1 MVRGGK
7 LLKIDAKDNVAVV
20 LEDIAAGE
28 TLGIGGLGLTARED
42 IDKGH
47 KIACKDIA
55 RNEDIIKYG
64 LPIGHATRNIVAGEY
79 VHTHNIKTNLK
90 GLEQYTYTPV
100 TKRTDAMEP
109 NDQAEPQLFMGY
121 VREDGQIGIRNEIW
135 IINTVGCVNK
145 TAENLAKEANIKL
158 TGRTDGIFAYT
169 HPYGCSQLGEDHET
183 TQKILAGL
191 VRHPNAAGVLVLGL
205 GCENNN
211 VDEFKKVLVEYNPQR
226 VKFLVCQD
234 VEDEMAEGMKLLN
247 ELSGYA
253 QEFIRQPCSVSKLVV
268 GLKCGGSDA
277 FSGIT
282 ANPLVGKFSDML
294 IARRG
299 TTILTEVPEMF
310 GAETILMD
318 RCINENIFNKT
329 VTLIDNFKE
338 YFIRH
343 NQEIYE
349 NPSPGNKKGG
359 ISTLEEKS
367 LGCTQKG
374 GTANVVDV
382 LDYGERTTTTGLN
395 LLKGP
400 GNDIVACTA
409 LTAAGAHAILFTT
422 GRGTPLGAPVPTI
435 KISSNTQLHDRKRN
449 WIDFDAGRL
458 LRGESIEDVKQEFFT
473 FILKVASGEIRTKN
487 EENGYREIAIFK
499 DGVTL

>member
-1 MVRGGK
+1 VVRGGK
-7 LLKIDAKDNVAVV
+7 LLKIDARDNVAVA

-28 TLGIGGLGLTARED
+28 TLEIGASALTVKET
-42 IDKGH
+42 IDRGH
-47 KIACKDIA
+47 KIALSNI
-55 RNEDIIKYG
+55 RESEDIMKYG
-64 LPIGHATRNIVAGEY
+64 FPIGHATRDIAAGEY
-79 VHTHNIKTNLK
+79 IHTHNIKTNLK

-100 TKRTDAMEP
+100 LNKIDTMKTTR
-109 NDQAEPQLFMGY
+109 QAEAQQFMGY

-145 TAENLAKEANIKL
+145 TSENLAKEANIRL
-158 TGRTDGIFAYT
+158 AGRTDGVFAYT

-211 VDEFKKVLVEYNPQR
+211 IDEFKKVLGDYNPQR

-234 VEDEMAEGMKLLN
+234 VADEIEEGMKLLN
-247 ELSGYA
+247 ELAGYA
-253 QEFIRQPCSVSKLVV
+253 EQFTRQPCPVSKLVV

-282 ANPLVGKFSDML
+282 ANPLVGEFSDML
-294 IARRG
+294 IVRG
-299 TTILTEVPEMF
+299 GTGILTEVPEMF

-329 VTLIDNFKE
+329 VNLINEFKE
-338 YFIRH
+338 YYTRH
-343 NQEIYE
+343 NQMIYE

-367 LGCTQKG
+367 LGCIQKA
-374 GTANVVDV
+374 GTASVVDV
-382 LDYGERTTTTGLN
+382 LDYGERVTTAGLN

-409 LTAAGAHAILFTT
+409 LTAAGAHVILFTT
-422 GRGTPLGAPVPTI
+422 GRGTPLGVPVPTI
-435 KISSNTQLHDRKRN
+435 KISSNTELHDRKRN

-458 LRGESIEDVKQEFFT
+458 LTGESIEDVKQEFFD
-473 FILKVASGEIRTKN
+473 FVLKTASGEIRAKN
-487 EENGYREIAIFK
+487 EKNGYREIAIFK